1 MYGGS
6 RCSVFAHFLV
16 LCTEGTSMLLYWP
29 SAWNEKCLMP
39 LVCLEGLSLF
49 PKMDSHAL
57 LIRKHSCNAIS
68 SFKHS
73 WLWIGALFIYLFY
86 QIHFVLSARL
96 VDWLHDFVGVMLS
109 PSFCPL
115 SHPPFPP
122 TPSGRLNGS
131 YAETTPSSPHPSAQY
146 ADRESHKTKDKGRQR
161 HTNVEQWQ
169 GEIHSNGY
177 NTDSVTSNG
186 TYLTLCW
193 ALCCGRTHICVYPV
207 CLHLTA
213 YVLYILYSNTCLLLS
228 DFSVSTCSTCVIL
241 HDLHVVNN
249 ISLWFSLILALYS
262 SMSITDYCEMVNIH
276 LLTSYLYSK
285 FVPVSSF
292 AAATWHIHIIKGSLC
307 SVCNTSWICTV
318 KH

>member
-1 MYGGS
+1 MKMNVCMEG
-6 RCSVFAHFLV
+6 AAV
-16 LCTEGTSMLLYWP
+16 LC
-29 SAWNEKCLMP
+29 
-39 LVCLEGLSLF
+39 
-49 PKMDSHAL
+49 L
-57 LIRKHSCNAIS
+57 LISLCYVLKGRPCCSTDLQHEMKSVWCLWCVWRGFLFFRRWTAMHYWLENTPAMPFHLS
-68 SFKHS
+68 STADCE
-73 WLWIGALFIYLFY
+73 LGLYLFIYLFY

-96 VDWLHDFVGVMLS
+96 VDWLHDFVGVMRS

-193 ALCCGRTHICVYPV
+193 ALCCGRTHICVFTPR
-207 CLHLTA
+207 CLCFIH
-213 YVLYILYSNTCLLLS
+213 
-228 DFSVSTCSTCVIL
+228 
-241 HDLHVVNN
+241 
-249 ISLWFSLILALYS
+249 
-262 SMSITDYCEMVNIH
+262 SI
-276 LLTSYLYSK
+276 
-285 FVPVSSF
+285 F
-292 AAATWHIHIIKGSLC
+292 
-307 SVCNTSWICTV
+307 
-318 KH
+318 